1 MIADKILFD
10 LIEKENKRQIEN
22 IELIASENFVSSDI
36 RQSVGSILTNKYA
49 EGYPSKRY
57 YGGCCFV
64 DDIENLAISRAKELF
79 NATYANVQPHSGSQ
93 ANMAAIMAIIKPG
106 DRILGMDLAHGGHL
120 SHGSKVSFSGIFF
133 DSYSYGVS
141 RESEIIDYDDVMRIA
156 KECRPNL
163 IIAGTSSY
171 SREVD
176 FKKFREIADEVSAYL
191 LCDIAHTAGLVAT
204 GFHNSPIDV
213 AHLITST
220 THKTLRGPRGGL
232 ILAGKDFNIIV
243 NYNNK
248 ERTLENAVNSC
259 VFPGTQ
265 GGPLVHVIAGKAVAF
280 KEALE
285 DNFKDYIA
293 NVIENSKAMAEYFMS
308 EGFRIVSGGT
318 DNHLFLVD
326 LGILGIT
333 GADAESMLENVN
345 ITLNKNAIP
354 FDSRSP
360 SVASGIRIGSAAI
373 TSRGFNRDDSVKV
386 ASFIVRALKT
396 KSDTELRKIR
406 QEVIEFISCFGI
418 P

>member
-1 MIADKILFD
+1 MIIDKILFD

-22 IELIASENFVSSDI
+22 IELIASENFVSLDV

-93 ANMAAIMAIIKPG
+93 ANMAAIMALIKPG

-120 SHGSKVSFSGIFF
+120 SHGSKVSFSGILF

-141 RESEIIDYDDVMRIA
+141 RESEIIDYEDVMRIA

-163 IIAGTSSY
+163 IIAGASSY

-213 AHLITST
+213 AHLTTST

-232 ILAGKDFNIIV
+232 ILAGKESNIIV
-243 NYNNK
+243 NYNNR

-280 KEALE
+280 REALE
-285 DNFKDYIA
+285 DNFKDYISK
-293 NVIENSKAMAEYFMS
+293 VIKNSKAMAEYFIS

-326 LGILGIT
+326 LGIVGIT
-333 GADAESMLENVN
+333 GADAESILENVN

-373 TSRGFNRDDSVKV
+373 TSRGLNRDDSIKV
-386 ASFIVRALKT
+386 ASLIVRALKT
-396 KSDTELRKIR
+396 KSDTELRRIK
-406 QEVIEFISCFGI
+406 QEVIEFISCFSM

>member
-1 MIADKILFD
+1 MIVDKILFD
-10 LIEKENKRQIEN
+10 LIEKEDKRQREN
-22 IELIASENFVSSDI
+22 VELIASENFVSSYV
-36 RQSVGSILTNKYA
+36 RQAVGSILTNKYA

-57 YGGCCFV
+57 YGGCFVV
-64 DDIENLAISRAKELF
+64 DDIESLAISRARELF
-79 NATYANVQPHSGSQ
+79 NASYANVQPHSGSQ
-93 ANMAAIMAIIKPG
+93 ANMAAIMALIKPG
-106 DRILGMDLAHGGHL
+106 DRILGMDLSHGGHL

-133 DSYSYGVS
+133 DSCSYGVS
-141 RESEIIDYDDVMRIA
+141 RESEMIDYDDVRRIA

-163 IIAGTSSY
+163 IIAGASSY
-171 SREVD
+171 SREID

-191 LCDIAHTAGLVAT
+191 LCDIAHTAGLIAT
-204 GFHNSPIDV
+204 GFHNSPVDV
-213 AHLITST
+213 AHLTTST

-232 ILAGKDFNIIV
+232 IIAGRDSSIII

-265 GGPLVHVIAGKAVAF
+265 GGPLMHVIAGKAVAF
-280 KEALE
+280 GEALTRE
-285 DNFKDYIA
+285 FKDYIFK
-293 NVIENSKAMAEYFMS
+293 VIENSKAMAEYFIS

-318 DNHLFLVD
+318 DNHLFLID

-333 GADAESMLENVN
+333 GADAEGILESVN
-345 ITLNKNAIP
+345 ITLNKNVIP

-373 TSRGFNRDDSVKV
+373 TSRGLNRDDSIRV

-396 KSDTELRKIR
+396 KSDNELRRIR
-406 QEVIEFISCFGI
+406 QEVIKFISSFSMS
-418 P
+418 

>member
-1 MIADKILFD
+1 MVDKILFD
-10 LIEKENKRQIEN
+10 LIEKEDKRQREN
-22 IELIASENFVSSDI
+22 VELIASENFVSSYV
-36 RQSVGSILTNKYA
+36 RQAVGSILTNKYA

-57 YGGCCFV
+57 YGGCFVV
-64 DDIENLAISRAKELF
+64 DDIESLAISRARELF
-79 NATYANVQPHSGSQ
+79 NASYANVQPHSGSQ
-93 ANMAAIMAIIKPG
+93 ANMAAIMALIKPG
-106 DRILGMDLAHGGHL
+106 DRILGMDLSHGGHL

-133 DSYSYGVS
+133 DSCSYGVS
-141 RESEIIDYDDVMRIA
+141 RESEMIDYDDVRRIA

-163 IIAGTSSY
+163 IIAGASSY
-171 SREVD
+171 SREID

-191 LCDIAHTAGLVAT
+191 LCDIAHTAGLIAT
-204 GFHNSPIDV
+204 GFHNSPVDV
-213 AHLITST
+213 AHLTTST

-232 ILAGKDFNIIV
+232 IIAGRDSSIII

-265 GGPLVHVIAGKAVAF
+265 GGPLMHVIAGKAVAF
-280 KEALE
+280 GEALTRE
-285 DNFKDYIA
+285 FKDYIFK
-293 NVIENSKAMAEYFMS
+293 VIENSKAMAEYFIS

-318 DNHLFLVD
+318 DNHLFLID

-333 GADAESMLENVN
+333 GADAEGILESVN
-345 ITLNKNAIP
+345 ITLNKNVIP

-373 TSRGFNRDDSVKV
+373 TSRGLNRDDSIRV

-396 KSDTELRKIR
+396 KSDNELRRIR
-406 QEVIEFISCFGI
+406 QEVIKFISSFSMS
-418 P
+418 

>member
-1 MIADKILFD
+1 MIDKILFD

-22 IELIASENFVSSDI
+22 IELIASENFVSLDV

-93 ANMAAIMAIIKPG
+93 ANMAAIMALIKPG

-120 SHGSKVSFSGIFF
+120 SHGSKVSFSGILF

-141 RESEIIDYDDVMRIA
+141 RESEIIDYEDVMRIA

-163 IIAGTSSY
+163 IIAGASSY

-213 AHLITST
+213 AHLTTST

-232 ILAGKDFNIIV
+232 ILAGKESNIIV
-243 NYNNK
+243 NYNNR

-280 KEALE
+280 REALE
-285 DNFKDYIA
+285 DNFKDYISK
-293 NVIENSKAMAEYFMS
+293 VIKNSKAMAEYFIS

-326 LGILGIT
+326 LGIVGIT
-333 GADAESMLENVN
+333 GADAESILENVN

-373 TSRGFNRDDSVKV
+373 TSRGLNRDDSIKV
-386 ASFIVRALKT
+386 ASLIVRALKT
-396 KSDTELRKIR
+396 KSDTELRRIK
-406 QEVIEFISCFGI
+406 QEVIEFISCFSM